1 MHSVAATERSVAQL
15 RRYKSGGGKLSCL
28 CVGSRYRQRIQISV
42 LLLCCPQWKQKHK
55 SRRIFTLCSVPGISK
70 EACLSITSDTY
81 SRQGWALAVSTLYEL
96 RLYCCGQNQSVYWPR
111 SANCPPKVGQGG
123 AAGGAAGGEE
133 NTKIRTWYVACTKIH
148 VFSHFHRAQIFFVF
162 LCLFLWSLLLGLAC
176 VVCCV
181 IVPGTLVFHMLNTR
195 ISVFFLLISSSVSQ

>member
-133 NTKIRTWYVACTKIH
+133 NTKIRTRYLV
-148 VFSHFHRAQIFFVF
+148 R
-162 LCLFLWSLLLGLAC
+162 SLYE
-176 VVCCV
+176 
-181 IVPGTLVFHMLNTR
+181 NTR
-195 ISVFFLLISSSVSQ
+195 FFSFPPRSNIFRLFVLISLVSLAWSCLCGVLRYRTRYAGISHA